1 MLLRFHSVLASSG
14 RETSPFST
22 GLLRLEVARRSSAS
36 HWRSPAALS
45 IAFFASALVFAPVVS
60 AQSCSTSNAFLA
72 SLPAWTAPLD
82 RVVSLHARDISLR
95 DALDRVS
102 SAARI
107 RLSYTSEAIP
117 LDSRVCAAFDTI
129 PLGEALALLLRNTPV
144 LPISAGGEHVVLMPS
159 QAPGTDPVVP
169 RTLDRVV
176 VTGSTIEASA
186 RPLTVAMNVV
196 NGAQLSHYAEG
207 NLGQALSDVVPGLWV
222 WQGAPTSLLAHYG
235 SIRGTSSFGASYPK
249 VYVDG
254 IELANPLLV
263 TQFTPETVERIE
275 VIRGPQGAALYGTDA
290 ISGVINIV
298 TRHDGSNG
306 GPTTVVRSAVGAA
319 SSAYVPRSAITQ
331 DHAVTIREGSNAQSG
346 SASFTSGGV
355 GEYLPGAFARHT
367 TGSAGFRIVR
377 SKLIATATGRIFASE
392 SADPMSPL
400 FRDSVSATRAGLV
413 IPQSVQEYTLGGS
426 ATVVQSD
433 RWTHSIVAGFDGSR
447 LTNLADYH
455 TPLPSAAAPDL
466 GSAGGNANLG
476 SIRVSSVGKLGDP
489 DNLAT
494 TLTFAAENSMLDF
507 RPARDTT
514 TPAATTP
521 LLSSIRRWTTAGVA
535 QANLGWRDAAYLT
548 TGLRV
553 ERNQSLS
560 DANVSVLPMLGVAGL
575 RDIGPVTVKLRS
587 AYGRGIRAATTPIRE
602 TAWFDPRRDEQLMD
616 LSPEQQSGIEAGMDL
631 FVGKTFGLQ
640 VTRFDQLASG
650 LIQRVAY
657 VIADQHQQAPPGEWY
672 SPPSQPYS
680 PEDRHIAYLLQ
691 NVGQITNRGWELKSD
706 LNLGSLALSGTFSTV
721 DSRVK
726 QVARNYIGDLQVG
739 DRMLEVPSKTGSFSA
754 AWTSGGWTSFVV
766 ASRSWDWIDYD
777 RVALA
782 GAFSNST
789 QADAQLVGQQL
800 RNYWLRYSGVTRL
813 RASLG
818 RTLFRG
824 VSFTLSGDNLL
835 NRQHGEPDNITVVP
849 GRTLSFGLRAI
860 M

>member
-1 MLLRFHSVLASSG
+1 M
-14 RETSPFST
+14 
-22 GLLRLEVARRSSAS
+22 
-36 HWRSPAALS
+36 
-45 IAFFASALVFAPVVS
+45 
-60 AQSCSTSNAFLA
+60 
-72 SLPAWTAPLD
+72 PAWTTPLD

-107 RLSYTSEAIP
+107 RLSYTSETIP

-129 PLGEALALLLRNTPV
+129 PLGEALTLLLRNTPV

-159 QAPGTDPVVP
+159 QAPGGDPVVP

-186 RPLTVAMNVV
+186 RPLTVAMNVL
-196 NGAQLSHYAEG
+196 NGVQLSHYAEG

-222 WQGAPTSLLAHYG
+222 WQSAPTSLLAHYG
-235 SIRGTSSFGASYPK
+235 SIRGSSSFGASYPK

-319 SSAYVPRSAITQ
+319 SSTYVPKSAITQ
-331 DHAVTIREGSNAQSG
+331 DHAVTVREGSNAQSG
-346 SASFTSGGV
+346 SASFTWGGV

-367 TGSAGFRIVR
+367 TASAGFRIVR
-377 SKLIATATGRIFASE
+377 SKFIATATGRIFASE

-426 ATVVQSD
+426 ATLVQSD
-433 RWTHSIVAGFDGSR
+433 RWTHTIVAGFDGSR

-494 TLTFAAENSMLDF
+494 TLTFAAENAMLDF

-514 TPAATTP
+514 SRAAMTP
-521 LLSSIRRWTTAGVA
+521 LLSSVVRRWTTAGVA
-535 QANLGWRDAAYLT
+535 QANLAWSDAAYLT
-548 TGLRV
+548 SGLRV
-553 ERNQSLS
+553 ERNESLS

-602 TAWFDPRRDEQLMD
+602 TAWYDPRRDEQLMD
-616 LSPEQQSGIEAGMDL
+616 LSPEQQSGIEAGIDL

-657 VIADQHQQAPPGEWY
+657 VTADQHQQAPQGEWY
-672 SPPSQPYS
+672 APPSQPYA

-706 LNLGSLALSGTFSTV
+706 LNLGSLAFSGTFSTV

-754 AWTSGGWTSFVV
+754 AWTSSGWSSFVV

-849 GRTLSFGLRAI
+849 GRTLTFGLRAI